1 MSKIGTNQMAV
12 NAQKA
17 QAQIQRQMTKIMEKF
32 PLVKGLI
39 NQMTIQLVC
48 QFQQK

>member
-17 QAQIQRQMTKIMEKF
+17 QQQIQKTNDQNYGKALHWSTH
-32 PLVKGLI
+32 
-39 NQMTIQLVC
+39 
-48 QFQQK
+48 